1 MSASPSEATKTAAE
15 LEREQQHLTLLYE
28 RLDGMREYAQRRLRT
43 VLLETGGTPQA
54 RSERESFTQLYS
66 EDLSKYDAAEHGLCF
81 GRIDLAESDEADG
94 ASSTGSASAN
104 GSAASNGN
112 GSSNGNGAAADA
124 SGNSAGGE
132 GEKRYIGRIGILD
145 ETDDY
150 ETLLLDWRAPMA
162 RPFYLATT
170 AAPDGVTRR
179 RHIRTRNRKVTSVND
194 EYLDL
199 GAARRDGVI
208 SGDGGVGSESALLA
222 ALNAARTGHMNDIVE
237 TIQHEQDA
245 IIRSEHKSVLVVQGG
260 PGTGK
265 TAVALHRAAYLLYT
279 YRKQLDKAGVL
290 IIGPNST
297 FLDYIG
303 QVLPSLG
310 ETGVLLSTVGNLYP
324 GVQATLEDSL
334 RAGQLKG
341 SLDMLEVLK
350 RAVRDWQ
357 EIPKDP
363 VRLHF
368 DGRELNLD
376 RRVVTKARGRARS
389 SRRPHNL
396 ARPIFA
402 AGVVDALT
410 DQLAELIGADPLGG
424 RNLLSQADLTEIRDE
439 MRADAD
445 IQRAIAALWPLLTPQ
460 DVLGGL
466 WADPKRLANA
476 ANQLSP
482 ADRAEL
488 QRTDSGE
495 FSDADAPLL
504 DELAELLGI
513 DDSEERERSRR
524 RWRAQLAEAQDALD
538 ILTGS
543 APQDLEDDL
552 DPELLMAYDLID
564 AGQLAE
570 RQQVRTSQT
579 TAERAAGDRTW
590 TYGHVIVDEA
600 QELSEMAWRMVM
612 RRIPNRWITAVGDVA
627 QTGDPAGAS
636 SWQQVLEPYVAKRW
650 KLTELTVNYR
660 TPAEIMAVAADVL
673 AEIDPGASIP
683 RSIRDSG
690 FQPTAYRVP
699 ATELAAEVGRLV
711 AAEAEHPGT
720 TAVIVPHDTAAKL
733 AHLADDSAR
742 VLTVHE
748 VKGLEF
754 DAVILVEPQ
763 QILDESPRGMNDL
776 YVALTRSTQRLSVAH
791 SEDLPE
797 VLHRLR

>member
-1 MSASPSEATKTAAE
+1 MSDSANAASPD
-15 LEREQQHLTLLYE
+15 LEREQQYLTKLYE
-28 RLDGMREYAQRRLRT
+28 QLDGMRAYAQRRLRT

-66 EDLSKYDAAEHGLCF
+66 EDLAKYDAAEHGLCF
-81 GRIDLAESDEADG
+81 GRIDIAE
-94 ASSTGSASAN
+94 N
-104 GSAASNGN
+104 GDS
-112 GSSNGNGAAADA
+112 
-124 SGNSAGGE
+124 E
-132 GEKRYIGRIGILD
+132 HRYIGRIGILD
-145 ETDDY
+145 ESADY

-179 RHIRTRNRKVTSVND
+179 RHIRSRNRTVTGVND

-199 GAARRDGVI
+199 DAAQRAGVAG
-208 SGDGGVGSESALLA
+208 GDGGVGSESALLA

-237 TIQHEQDA
+237 TIQSEQDA

-265 TAVALHRAAYLLYT
+265 TAVALHRTAYLLYT
-279 YRKQLDKAGVL
+279 YRQQLDKAGVL

-334 RAGQLKG
+334 RAGELKG

-350 RAVRDWQ
+350 KGVRDRQ
-357 EIPKDP
+357 GVPREPIQ
-363 VRLHF
+363 LYF
-368 DGRELNLD
+368 DGHQLELD
-376 RRVVTKARGRARS
+376 RKIATKARGRARS

-396 ARPIFA
+396 ARPVFA
-402 AGVVDALT
+402 AAVVDALT
-410 DQLAELIGADPLGG
+410 DQLAAAIGSNPLGG
-424 RNLLSQADLTEIRDE
+424 RNLLSQTDLTEIRDE
-439 MRADAD
+439 MRADPE
-445 IQRAIAALWPLLTPQ
+445 IQRAIAGLWPILTPQ
-460 DVLGGL
+460 EVLGGL
-466 WADPKRLANA
+466 WADPKRLADA
-476 ANQLSP
+476 AGQLSH

-488 QRTDSGE
+488 YRSDSGE

-564 AGQLAE
+564 ASQLAE
-570 RQQVRTSQT
+570 RQQVRTRQT

-600 QELSEMAWRMVM
+600 QELSAMAWRMVM

-660 TPAEIMAVAADVL
+660 TPSEIMAVAADVL
-673 AEIDPGASIP
+673 TAIDPAAPAP
-683 RSIRDSG
+683 RSVRDSG
-690 FQPTAYRVP
+690 FEPTATRV
-699 ATELAAEVGRLV
+699 AASELADEIKRLI

-720 TAVIVPHDTAAKL
+720 TVVIAPHDLAPEL
-733 AHLADDSAR
+733 AHLTDDSVR
-742 VLTVHE
+742 VLTVHD

-754 DAVILVEPQ
+754 DAVILAEPHR
-763 QILDESPRGMNDL
+763 ILDESPRGLNDL
-776 YVALTRSTQRLSVAH
+776 YVALTRATQRLAVVH
-791 SEDLPE
+791 SAELPE